1 MHRFQ
6 ALLMQRAEVC
16 LSTGLMHKPSVA
28 LFADKAM
35 IYPALFSTYMW
46 ISTASAGTMAA
57 VFASPAFNLG
67 DVRVIGTLAAV
78 RGAFAR

>member
-1 MHRFQ
+1 MPFVGLFTRL
-6 ALLMQRAEVC
+6 AL
-16 LSTGLMHKPSVA
+16 
-28 LFADKAM
+28 
-35 IYPALFSTYMW
+35 IYPGLQASYMW
-46 ISTASAGTMAA
+46 ISIALVGTMAV

>member
-1 MHRFQ
+1 
-6 ALLMQRAEVC
+6 MQWAEGG
-16 LSTGLMHKPSVA
+16 LSTELMHMPLVGLRRHISLIYTA
-28 LFADKAM
+28 LRM
-35 IYPALFSTYMW
+35 TYMW
-46 ISTASAGTMAA
+46 ISLASAGTMAA